1 LELLEIISA
10 KRQHL
15 DRLATT
21 KGAAGEA
28 KAINEMEHW
37 LPRPRGRELKT
48 LITALRDK
56 GVEIKGSSFDAIAIP
71 EGITVDFSD
80 ADSIATALPRMT
92 FIEIKTANQPRVRE
106 DFSGFFFALT
116 ESEIAAAAALGEQHR
131 VALYNRASGEIL
143 LTSVPELI
151 SRARSM
157 NWQVSIQL

>member
-1 LELLEIISA
+1 MELLEIISA

-28 KAINEMEHW
+28 SAINEMEHW
-37 LPRPRGRELKT
+37 LPRPRGRELKA

-56 GVEIKGSSFDAIAIP
+56 GIEIKSSSFDAIAIS
-71 EGITVDFSD
+71 EGTTVDFSNT
-80 ADSIATALPRMT
+80 DSIATALPRMT

-131 VALYNRASGEIL
+131 VALYNKTSGEIL

-151 SRARSM
+151 SRARST